1 MLASGVECD
10 EMTTGAL
17 FLLFVP
23 RKNKMADVSLV
34 GTAPADWA
42 AFGGLRSCSSHPAE
56 QDPKRR
62 RCSTESISVVFI
74 FRITK
79 MRGVVNS
86 PKKSKK
92 ADENRK
98 NLKKSDEIRKKY
110 KIPTKSNQKISNK
123 SNKIKK
129 IQKNLK
135 NPIKPKKKIRSNPK
149 ESEKIR

>member
-86 PKKSKK
+86 Q
-92 ADENRK
+92 K
-98 NLKKSDEIRKKY
+98 NLKKPMKTE
-110 KIPTKSNQKISNK
+110 KI
-123 SNKIKK
+123 
-129 IQKNLK
+129 LK
-135 NPIKPKKKIRSNPK
+135 NPMK
-149 ESEKIR
+149 SEKNIKSQQNLIRKYLINPIKSKKLKKT

>member
-1 MLASGVECD
+1 MLASRVECD
-10 EMTTGAL
+10 EMTTGVL

-92 ADENRK
+92 SDENRK
-98 NLKKSDEIRKKY
+98 NRKKSDEIRKKY
-110 KIPTKSNQKISNK
+110 KIPTKQIRKYLI
-123 SNKIKK
+123 
-129 IQKNLK
+129 
-135 NPIKPKKKIRSNPK
+135 NPIKSKKFKK
-149 ESEKIR
+149 T

>member
-86 PKKSKK
+86 Q
-92 ADENRK
+92 K
-98 NLKKSDEIRKKY
+98 NLKKPMKTE
-110 KIPTKSNQKISNK
+110 KI
-123 SNKIKK
+123 
-129 IQKNLK
+129 LK
-135 NPIKPKKKIRSNPK
+135 NPMK
-149 ESEKIR
+149 SEKNIKSQQNLIRKYLINPIKSKKFKKT